1 MTLTIG
7 DTAPDFEAETTEG
20 KIGVPRLDRRLVG
33 GAVLAPEGL
42 HAGVHDRARL
52 HGAGSS
58 RSSSAG
64 T

>member
-1 MTLTIG
+1 MALQIG
-7 DTAPDFEAETTEG
+7 DTAPDFEADSTRRPDPL
-20 KIGVPRLDRRLVG
+20 PRLDRRLVG

-42 HAGVHDRARL
+42 HARLHDGARL

-58 RSSSAG
+58 RSSTGG